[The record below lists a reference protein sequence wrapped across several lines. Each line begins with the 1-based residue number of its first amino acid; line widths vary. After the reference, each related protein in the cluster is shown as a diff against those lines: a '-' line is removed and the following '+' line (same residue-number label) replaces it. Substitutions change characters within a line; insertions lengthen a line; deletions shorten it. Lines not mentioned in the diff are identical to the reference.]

1 MMSSRLA
8 AALARRRVHYGWMIA
23 GVTFLT
29 MLVTAGAVGAPGV
42 LILPLQKEFGWQN
55 AEISSALGIRF
66 LLFGLMAPFAA
77 ALINRFGMRRIALS
91 ALLLIAAGLLLSLA
105 MTRVWQLVLLWG
117 VVIGLGTGLTA
128 LVLGV
133 TVATRWFST
142 RRGLVTGLLTASS
155 ATGQLLFLPLLA
167 SVSERLGWRP
177 AVAMVCGALALTA
190 FAVLAFMRDRPAD
203 VGQQP
208 FGQAAGDD
216 AANVAATIP
225 AAPISP
231 WHALREAS
239 RTGVF
244 WVLFGTFFICGAS
257 TNGLIQTH
265 FIPLCADF
273 GLPAVGAASVLA
285 AMGMFDIVGTIGSG
299 WLSDRY
305 DSRWLLFWY
314 YGLRG
319 LSLMYLPF
327 SDFTFYGLSLF
338 ALFYG
343 LDWIATVPPTV
354 KLTVTRFG
362 RERAN
367 LVFGWIFAGHQLGA
381 ATAAF
386 GAGVSRTVLLSY
398 LPAFFAAG
406 ALCLIAAVL
415 ILTLGDRSERKRQ
428 GVAVAGRPPREPE
441 WSGVEVPHAARSIVA
456 WQPCAARRAPSANE
470 VVQILMAGLVVP
482 RAP

>member
-1 MMSSRLA
+1 
-8 AALARRRVHYGWMIA
+8 
-23 GVTFLT
+23 

-428 GVAVAGRPPREPE
+428 GVAVAR
-441 WSGVEVPHAARSIVA
+441 AAA
-456 WQPCAARRAPSANE
+456 
-470 VVQILMAGLVVP
+470 
-482 RAP
+482 

>member
-428 GVAVAGRPPREPE
+428 GVAVAR
-441 WSGVEVPHAARSIVA
+441 AAA
-456 WQPCAARRAPSANE
+456 
-470 VVQILMAGLVVP
+470 
-482 RAP
+482 

>member
-273 GLPAVGAASVLA
+273 GMPAVGAASVLA

-428 GVAVAGRPPREPE
+428 GVAVAR
-441 WSGVEVPHAARSIVA
+441 AAA
-456 WQPCAARRAPSANE
+456 
-470 VVQILMAGLVVP
+470 
-482 RAP
+482 

>member
-1 MMSSRLA
+1 
-8 AALARRRVHYGWMIA
+8 MIA

-428 GVAVAGRPPREPE
+428 GVAVAR
-441 WSGVEVPHAARSIVA
+441 AAA
-456 WQPCAARRAPSANE
+456 
-470 VVQILMAGLVVP
+470 
-482 RAP
+482 

>member
-225 AAPISP
+225 AQITP

-428 GVAVAGRPPREPE
+428 GVAVAR
-441 WSGVEVPHAARSIVA
+441 AAA
-456 WQPCAARRAPSANE
+456 
-470 VVQILMAGLVVP
+470 
-482 RAP
+482 